1 MLLLNLFLEFLKIGA
16 FSFGG
21 GMSTLPYIYEM
32 SKNTSWITEKSIT
45 NLLTISQVTPGPI
58 ACNIGTIVGF
68 KVNGVIGALICNIA
82 FIIPAILFMGIA
94 YKFFDKLQKNKT
106 ANEIIKIVRA
116 AALAIIITS
125 SINIFKNAFLNNI
138 EINNINIL
146 YLINYKS
153 IILAIGI
160 YFF

>member
-1 MLLLNLFLEFLKIGA
+1 
-16 FSFGG
+16 
-21 GMSTLPYIYEM
+21 
-32 SKNTSWITEKSIT
+32 
-45 NLLTISQVTPGPI
+45 
-58 ACNIGTIVGF
+58 
-68 KVNGVIGALICNIA
+68 
-82 FIIPAILFMGIA
+82 MGIA

-160 YFF
+160 YFFNKYKEINSILLIIISGLFAGIINL